1 MSSPQARSSP
11 KALRVQVPAAFQPL
25 LQPGA
30 RYYAAR
36 GGRGSAKSHFFAER
50 LILRCYAKRTRAVC
64 IREVQKSLDNSVKQL
79 LEDKIDALKLHF
91 FFRVRDTW
99 IEAYNGSL
107 IIFQGMQNHTAD
119 SIKSLEGYDV
129 AWVEEAQTL
138 SQRSLDLLRPTIRK
152 PGSEIWFSWNPEN
165 ATDPVDAFL
174 VSEKPANAIVVRVS
188 FRDNP
193 WFSSEL
199 REEMEHDKRADPDRY
214 AHIWLGQYRQLSA
227 ARVFT
232 NWRIGEPHEFLEW
245 SHIQRLYLGSDFGF
259 SQDPSVLVACYIDGR
274 NLYIRGE
281 AYAVGCDIDHMP
293 FLFAGTESEEV
304 NRFNEVALSTLPFEN
319 RRTWAGIPKCWQW
332 PITAESARPETI
344 SYLQRHGFPK
354 MVAAK
359 KGAGSVEDGI
369 EFLKKYNIIVH
380 PDCVHTID
388 ELTKYAFK
396 IDAKTNKV
404 LPILVDKDNHVIDA
418 LRYSVEDLRRA
429 KAGFW

>member
-11 KALRVQVPAAFQPL
+11 KALRVEVPEAFQPL
-25 LQPGA
+25 LVPA
-30 RYYAAR
+30 VRYRAAK

-50 LILRCYAKRTRAVC
+50 LVLRCYARRTRAVC

-79 LEDKIDALKLHF
+79 IEDKISALKLHF

-99 IEAYNGSL
+99 IECHNGGL

-174 VSEKPANAIVVRVS
+174 VSEKPANSIVIHVTYQ
-188 FRDNP
+188 DNP
-193 WFSSEL
+193 WFSEEL
-199 REEMEHDKRADPDRY
+199 RAEMEHDKRTDPDRY
-214 AHIWLGQYRQLSA
+214 GHIWLGLYKKNSA
-227 ARVFT
+227 SRVFS
-232 NWRIGEPHEFLEW
+232 NWRIGEAKEFLDW
-245 SHIQRLYLGSDFGF
+245 PRIKLMYLGADFGF

-281 AYAVGCDIDHMP
+281 AYAVGCEIDHMP
-293 FLFAGTESEEV
+293 FLFAGTESEEI
-304 NRFNEVALSTLPFEN
+304 NRLNAVGLASLSFEN
-319 RRTWAGIPKCWQW
+319 KNAWRGIPKCWKW
-332 PITAESARPETI
+332 SITAESARPETI
-344 SYLQRHGFPK
+344 SYLQRHGFPS
-354 MVAAK
+354 MTAAK

-388 ELTKYAFK
+388 ELTKYSFK
-396 IDAKTNKV
+396 IDPKTNKV
-404 LPILVDKDNHVIDA
+404 LPVLEDKNNHVIDA
-418 LRYSVEDLRRA
+418 LRYSIEDLRR
-429 KAGFW
+429 GSVGIW